1 MAITK
6 GINIGC
12 ADLQASGGIRN
23 ILIRTWKSTDVVTYV
38 NSNVSHSI
46 SSIKDTSNDAAAPA
60 GNERAVW
67 FNYEFKNELP
77 TFTSTASREN
87 GSTVFENSLTFM
99 MPVMDKA
106 KSAALQGLMD
116 TCMMAIAVGNNGVN
130 YVLGVSEKYENE
142 KVPVRNQTYA
152 SMTSV
157 EGAAGAAYNDDSGYT
172 VTLSCKQWEAPRLY
186 VPSGTGITLFA
197 TGGTS
202 TTT

>member
-1 MAITK
+1 MAIEK

-12 ADLQASGGIRN
+12 GDLQASGGIKN

-38 NSNVSHSI
+38 NTNVSHSI
-46 SSIKDTSNDAAAPA
+46 DSISDTDSADTPDTAI
-60 GNERAVW
+60 W

-87 GSTVFENSLTFM
+87 GSTMFENSLTFM

-116 TCMMAIAVGNNGVN
+116 TCMMAIAVGNNGIY

-157 EGAAGAAYNDDSGYT
+157 EGASGAAYNDDSGYT
-172 VTLSCKQWEAPRLY
+172 VTLSCKQWEAPRIYTGTLTLY
-186 VPSGTGITLFA
+186 A
-197 TGGTS
+197 TADTS
-202 TTT
+202 KTT

>member
-1 MAITK
+1 MAIEK

-12 ADLQASGGIRN
+12 GNLQASGGIKN

-38 NSNVSHSI
+38 NTNISHSI
-46 SSIKDTSNDAAAPA
+46 DSISDTTSSDTPDTAI
-60 GNERAVW
+60 W

-87 GSTVFENSLTFM
+87 GSTMFENSLTFM
-99 MPVMDKA
+99 MPEMTVE

-116 TCMMAIAVGNNGVN
+116 TCMMAIAVGNNGIY

-157 EGAAGAAYNDDSGYT
+157 EGASGAAYNDDSGYT
-172 VTLSCKQWEAPRLY
+172 VTLSCKQWEAPRIYTGTLTLY
-186 VPSGTGITLFA
+186 A
-197 TGGTS
+197 TADTS
-202 TTT
+202 KTT

>member
-12 ADLQASGGIRN
+12 SDLQASGGIRN

-38 NSNVSHSI
+38 NTTVSHSI
-46 SSIKDTSNDAAAPA
+46 DSISDTSNASDD
-60 GNERAVW
+60 RAVW

-116 TCMMAIAVGNNGVN
+116 TCMMAIAVGNNGIN
-130 YVLGVSEKYENE
+130 YVLGISEKYENE

-152 SMTSV
+152 SMTAV
-157 EGAAGAAYNDDSGYT
+157 EGATGAAYNDDSGYT
-172 VTLSCKQWEAPRLY
+172 VTLSCKQWEAPRIF
-186 VPSGTGITLFA
+186 TGDITLFNSA
-197 TGGTS
+197 TG
-202 TTT
+202 TTDTNTATTV